1 MRRFL
6 TIFLTISFFSVA
18 YTQSYDEVSTGAQYS
33 QQAYYNLSTG
43 SVQIVNNNAWDI
55 AFSNIGQTDAGIF
68 INEAASLAEN
78 PVKLFV
84 ALDNDWSTPI
94 TDASIFIDDVQL
106 FNSENNWTIG
116 AFNETRNPDDP
127 TDFGWGQ
134 YNPQSHQ
141 IIGNEVYVIKKRNG
155 DFIKFKVDA
164 YRNGYYHFR
173 YANLDNSNEVQ
184 DSVAR
189 NTNGPKSL
197 VHYSFDSKGI
207 VKIDNGYD
215 LVFTRYITSLEDAPG
230 HFINYSVTGFLLAPG
245 TLAVVADSV
254 DVATVKESDYSLA
267 YSSAPTTIGHDW
279 KSFNLTSGWQIDED
293 RANFVKTK
301 NGETYKLVFVDFSG
315 SSSGTVTVERTK
327 LATSKV
333 NPDLQFPGMTLY
345 PNPAQNVLYIDSDK
359 PEPVRV
365 SVINS
370 LGRVVLEEATDT
382 RSSITLPSDIT
393 PGMYHIVVQGK
404 ERRSAFSIVISK

>member
-134 YNPQSHQ
+134 YNPQNHQ
-141 IIGNEVYVIKKRNG
+141 IIGNEVYVVKKRNG

-215 LVFTRYITSLEDAPG
+215 LVFTRYITSLEDTPG

-279 KSFNLTSGWQIDED
+279 KSFNLTSGWHIDED

>member
-134 YNPQSHQ
+134 YNPQNHQ
-141 IIGNEVYVIKKRNG
+141 IIGNEVYVVKKRNG

-207 VKIDNGYD
+207 VKIDNGY
-215 LVFTRYITSLEDAPG
+215 
-230 HFINYSVTGFLLAPG
+230 
-245 TLAVVADSV
+245 
-254 DVATVKESDYSLA
+254 
-267 YSSAPTTIGHDW
+267 
-279 KSFNLTSGWQIDED
+279 
-293 RANFVKTK
+293 
-301 NGETYKLVFVDFSG
+301 
-315 SSSGTVTVERTK
+315 
-327 LATSKV
+327 
-333 NPDLQFPGMTLY
+333 
-345 PNPAQNVLYIDSDK
+345 
-359 PEPVRV
+359 
-365 SVINS
+365 
-370 LGRVVLEEATDT
+370 
-382 RSSITLPSDIT
+382 
-393 PGMYHIVVQGK
+393 
-404 ERRSAFSIVISK
+404 